1 MTSRCDARRIASRVV
16 RRPPAASRAAAG
28 RADGGTSHVRGAM
41 HRAPTQLTSR
51 EPKASA
57 DERGTTRAEVGER
70 PASND
75 KSRTRNREPR
85 PSNRAPRTA
94 NREPRTANREPRTA
108 NRAPR
113 TANRE
118 PRTAHRAPRTA
129 NREPRTANREP
140 RTAHRAPRTANRE
153 PRGPKERRIR
163 AALTP
168 SRSRAHAVPT
178 DTD

>member
-1 MTSRCDARRIASRVV
+1 
-16 RRPPAASRAAAG
+16 
-28 RADGGTSHVRGAM
+28 M

-85 PSNRAPRTA
+85 PSNR
-94 NREPRTANREPRTA
+94 
-108 NRAPR
+108 
-113 TANRE
+113 E

-129 NREPRTANREP
+129 NREPRTA
-140 RTAHRAPRTANRE
+140 RTQRAPN
-153 PRGPKERRIR
+153 PRRPYSIPL
-163 AALTP
+163 ACTC
-168 SRSRAHAVPT
+168 SAH
-178 DTD
+178 